1 MRQLYLSLTNN
12 STDLFKPLGPG
23 TIISNADLTK
33 LYFAPLEEDPGMY
46 YGQGIIMVTYVNDT
60 LFFGPNMKQ
69 TEKVISELEGLVYG
83 PTR

>member
-1 MRQLYLSLTNN
+1 M
-12 STDLFKPLGPG
+12 FKPLGPG

-60 LFFGPNMKQ
+60 LFFGSDMKQ
-69 TEKVISELEGLVYG
+69 IGKVIIELEGLEYG
-83 PTR
+83 LT